1 MKVRIK
7 KKPSEVAT
15 SLYDS
20 GGYLLDNSMAN
31 LALYRAANKAAE
43 ALPYNSN
50 TYDDGG
56 SLYNTHGGV
65 FTPGNLVFIDEGGT
79 HEQNPYEGVLM
90 GFDQTGTPNLVE
102 EGEVVY
108 NDYVFSNR
116 LSPTKSDLKDF
127 DLANKY
133 HNKTFAKIAENVSKE
148 AMERPNDPIYRKGL
162 EDTLARLAQAQ
173 EAQRQ
178 RKMLSGTQNLMAD
191 GGRLYAGD
199 DDTWNI
205 YDYYRDITPEQYNDM
220 FRNNS
225 HYNAI
230 RQNMIDNWNNVDD
243 SDTSKKIDNFISN
256 YNNNVY
262 GDVNGNVL
270 TRDAKG
276 LEAYKRLS
284 LDDKAGPMHRGILRS
299 ATYPPLKRLSE
310 IDKKDENGIRYSLYN
325 QYWGV
330 DNPNDLPEGVNF
342 LDVFRSA
349 DNGIVLPGENHN
361 ATRTNTNPE
370 DVNPNEGNEGT
381 PSSLNNGEKSYP
393 TYPTWLRYAPAIGS
407 GIQYL
412 QNVFGKPEF
421 TSRDMLLEAAANLPR
436 ESVTFTPLNNRMR
449 YMPLD
454 RNLYLNPIRNQASAT
469 RRTIANAGQNAGM
482 ALANTIASD
491 YNTNNAIGNAL
502 TQLADYNNKQ
512 RNSVAEFNRA
522 TDQYNSQG
530 ALSADTTNANLANQR
545 EQMRQAYILPA
556 AQYND
561 QSISAWNDAK
571 GKNFSNLMTNLGNIG
586 RENFAHNQ
594 VNSNQAL
601 LYYVDENGVSHYAMN
616 PLIQAFDTSETS
628 ETSDAENLIKSSY
641 GGKLNSKKRR

>member
-7 KKPSEVAT
+7 KKPSQTAT

-43 ALPYNSN
+43 SLPYNSN

-127 DLANKY
+127 NLANKY

-178 RKMLSGTQNLMAD
+178 RKMLSGTQNLMAN

-205 YDYYRDITPEQYNDM
+205 YDYYRNVTPEQYNNM
-220 FRNNS
+220 FRNNN

-230 RQNMIDNWNNVDD
+230 RQNMIDNWDDVND
-243 SDTSKKIDNFISN
+243 SDVSKRIDNFISN

-284 LDDKAGPMHRGILRS
+284 LDDKAGPMHRGIMFMM
-299 ATYPPLKRLSE
+299 PEKQELKRLNNITPGGLTNFSD
-310 IDKKDENGIRYSLYN
+310 ILYAS
-325 QYWGV
+325 Q
-330 DNPNDLPEGVNF
+330 P
-342 LDVFRSA
+342 A
-349 DNGIVLPGENHN
+349 DNSTIIMPNENHN
-361 ATRTNTNPE
+361 ATRANTNPE

-381 PSSLNNGEKSYP
+381 PSSLNNGEKSFP

-436 ESVTFTPLNNRMR
+436 ESVAFTPLNNRMR
-449 YMPLD
+449 YTPLD

-491 YNTNNAIGNAL
+491 YNTTNAIGNAL

-586 RENFAHNQ
+586 RENFAFNQ

-601 LYYVDENGVSHYAMN
+601 LYYTDENGVSHYAFN
-616 PLIQAFDTSETS
+616 PFIQAPG
-628 ETSDAENLIKSSY
+628 TSDTTDAEDLIKSSY